1 MIIVPAFTIVL
12 HQYSLNNNLRIPETV
27 IFFFT
32 LFIEIGV
39 LEY

>member
-27 IFFFT
+27 IFFT
-32 LFIEIGV
+32 LFIKIGV